1 MPSSLRVPAALCAA
15 AVLATG
21 STAFAHVS
29 LAGTGNAG
37 QQQMLTFGVGHGC
50 EGADTVRVEIA
61 IPPEV
66 TAVRALPSTFG
77 EATLQADDAGI
88 VTAVS
93 WSKSEARP
101 LDDQFYQL
109 AIRIKVPET
118 PFATLYFPARQ
129 TCRTAEGEEIVVA
142 WDQLPEQLA
151 EVAEGE
157 ETLPA
162 PALTIL
168 PQHFPGWNKFTVPSA
183 VDVLSVFDDAQ
194 IVWSGDSAYSSNPAT
209 QELIKSD
216 KTVDALTKIKA
227 GAEIWVKY

>member
-1 MPSSLRVPAALCAA
+1 MSSSLRVPAVLAA
-15 AVLATG
+15 AAALAIPG
-21 STAFAHVS
+21 SSFAHVS
-29 LAGTGNAG
+29 LAGTGSAG
-37 QQQMLTFGVGHGC
+37 QQQVLNFGVGHGC
-50 EGADTVRVEIA
+50 EGADTIRVEIA

-66 TAVRALPSTFG
+66 TAVRPLPSAFG
-77 EATLQADDAGI
+77 EATLQADDAGV

-101 LDDQFYQL
+101 LDDQFYQF

-129 TCRTAEGEEIVVA
+129 TCRNAEGEETVVA

-151 EVAEGE
+151 EVKEGE

-162 PALTIL
+162 PALMIL
-168 PQHFPGWNKFTVPSA
+168 PQRFPGWNKFTVPNA
-183 VDVLSVFDDAQ
+183 VDVLTIFDDAQ

-209 QELIKSD
+209 QELIASD
-216 KTVDALTKIKA
+216 KTVDELTKIKA
-227 GAEIWVKY
+227 GAEIWVRY